1 MIEDNSLYLGNDP
14 SSSTSTAEYNVA
26 VGATALDA
34 VTTGDQ
40 NVAMGHDALT
50 ANTTG
55 WGNTAVGYDSL
66 TTNIVGR
73 NNTAVGYNA
82 SKTSN
87 EHANSAFGAY
97 ALEDS
102 TSGVGNTAIG
112 YEALKEN
119 TTGGNNVAVG
129 SATLDTNTTG
139 SNNTAIGASADVA
152 SAALTNATAIGYGAS
167 VAASNTVQLGNTDV
181 TNVKT
186 SGSITAGAITIPNT
200 DGSANQVLKTD
211 GSGTLSWAAAFDT
224 SQLELVTA
232 TGGTGTVTAS
242 CSGSKKLLFGSCSRT
257 TSYPGDSGGYEFRD
271 EPNGTLTSFSCYS
284 GTHRTSYQKAHAIC
298 Y

>member
-1 MIEDNSLYLGNDP
+1 M
-14 SSSTSTAEYNVA
+14 
-26 VGATALDA
+26 GATALDA

-129 SATLDTNTTG
+129 SATLDANTTG

-167 VAASNTVQLGNTDV
+167 VAASNTMQLGNTDV

-211 GSGTLSWAAAFDT
+211 GSGTLSWTTPTDAAAIRT
-224 SQLELVTA
+224 TIQTA
-232 TGGTGTVTAS
+232 TNATSGSSSTASCPVNTTVLGGGCSTSADGAAYIHESYNDSNTWVCSYARIGGWQGGNTVTAS
-242 CSGSKKLLFGSCSRT
+242 
-257 TSYPGDSGGYEFRD
+257 
-271 EPNGTLTSFSCYS
+271 
-284 GTHRTSYQKAHAIC
+284 AIC
-298 Y
+298 L